1 MVFIL
6 FTHLKLCTMSRR
18 SLGYIVSK
26 VQNLLDPRLSLVNR
40 TANLTSHFPSTV
52 SAVSSTWREE
62 PSVNGGGWTDMPLKI
77 SGQIGGME
85 GTKWSNIHT
94 ATHYRA
100 PPKRQ
105 SWAQETQGRPKP
117 KSVCEWSHLHQVK
130 E

>member
-1 MVFIL
+1 
-6 FTHLKLCTMSRR
+6 
-18 SLGYIVSK
+18 
-26 VQNLLDPRLSLVNR
+26 
-40 TANLTSHFPSTV
+40 
-52 SAVSSTWREE
+52 
-62 PSVNGGGWTDMPLKI
+62 MPLKI

-117 KSVCEWSHLHQVK
+117 KGVCEWSHLHQVK